1 MIKRYFPSHSRSPSP
16 EAPFVMVGEM
26 VHQYSTGTQY
36 EHVYSDDP
44 KNDIPPLLANRNF
57 SLGFKYRPITMKNG
71 VECAIKPQRK
81 FDATRVACLLV
92 PIKNALTKIG
102 NRQVIMDIKELNE
115 MTLQKIA
122 SL

>member
-16 EAPFVMVGEM
+16 EAPFVMVGEI

-44 KNDIPPLLANRNF
+44 KSDIPPLLANRNF
-57 SLGFKYRPITMKNG
+57 SLKSKYRPTTVKNG
-71 VECAIKPQRK
+71 VECVIMPQRK
-81 FDATRVACLLV
+81 FDDTRMVCLLI
-92 PIKNALTKIG
+92 PIANVMTKIG
-102 NRQVIMDIKELNE
+102 DRQLIMAIEELNK

-122 SL
+122 SF